1 MSMSETTERARPEPI
16 KAVPV
21 RHPMR
26 WVGAA
31 VLAVLAAMFIHLLV
45 TNTAFNWSFMVN
57 NMFRPPIIAGVR
69 TTLSIA
75 ALAMALGV
83 VLGVVI
89 AVLRLS
95 PSPILSKP
103 AWVYTWFFRAIPR
116 LVLCIL
122 FGDLGI
128 LWHRLEIGIPF
139 DRQLGALV
147 GIHDFQARIW
157 GVDAR
162 TFLSGFAAGVLALG
176 LSEAAYMAE
185 IVRAGIQSIDPGQS
199 EAAEAL
205 GLNRPQTLR
214 RIVLPQAMRVIV
226 PPTGNEAIAMLKDT
240 SLVSAVPV
248 TSELFYQLQ
257 AVGNRNFQIVPM
269 LVAACIWYLI
279 MVSVLMLIQ
288 FYVERYFSRGFGPT
302 ARARMRVRD
311 LGAQQNGMVAI
322 PPEQGDGA

>member
-1 MSMSETTERARPEPI
+1 MSDNTERIRPEPI

-26 WVGAA
+26 WVSAA
-31 VLAVLAAMFIHLLV
+31 VVAVLAAMFIHLLV
-45 TNTAFNWSFMVN
+45 TNKAFNWSFMID

-69 TTLSIA
+69 TTLLL
-75 ALAMALGV
+75 ALVSMVLGI

-95 PSPILSKP
+95 PNPLLSKA

-116 LVLCIL
+116 LVLCYL

-128 LWHRLEIGIPF
+128 LWHRLEFGLPF
-139 DRQLGALV
+139 DRQLGDLV
-147 GIHDFQARIW
+147 GIHDLNARIW

-162 TFLSGFAAGVLALG
+162 TFLTGFAAGVLALG

-185 IVRAGIQSIDPGQS
+185 IVRAGISSIDPGQA

-205 GLNRPQTLR
+205 GLTSSQTLR

-226 PPTGNEAIAMLKDT
+226 PPTGNEMIAMLKDT

-248 TSELFYQLQ
+248 TSELLYQLN
-257 AVGNRNFQIVPM
+257 AVGNREFEIVPM
-269 LVAACIWYLI
+269 LVAACIWYL
-279 MVSVLMLIQ
+279 LM
-288 FYVERYFSRGFGPT
+288 
-302 ARARMRVRD
+302 VRD
-311 LGAQQNGMVAI
+311 RKSTRLNSSHYALSRMPSSA
-322 PPEQGDGA
+322 

>member
-1 MSMSETTERARPEPI
+1 
-16 KAVPV
+16 
-21 RHPMR
+21 MR
-26 WVGAA
+26 WVGG
-31 VLAVLAAMFIHLLV
+31 VILFVLAAMFVHLLV
-45 TNTAFNWSFMVN
+45 TNNAFQWSFMVN

-69 TTLSIA
+69 TTLTLA
-75 ALAMALGV
+75 VLAMALGV
-83 VLGVVI
+83 VLGVII
-89 AVLRLS
+89 AILRLS
-95 PSPILSKP
+95 PNPILSKA

-116 LVLCIL
+116 LVLCVL

-128 LWHRLEIGIPF
+128 LWHRLEFGLPF

-147 GIHDFQARIW
+147 GIHDFNARIW

-185 IVRAGIQSIDPGQS
+185 IVRAGIQSIDPGQA

-205 GLNRPQTLR
+205 GLNQGQTLR

-248 TSELFYQLQ
+248 TSELFYQLS
-257 AVGNRNFQIVPM
+257 AVGNRDFEIVPM
-269 LVAACIWYLI
+269 LVAACLWYLF
-279 MVSVLMLIQ
+279 MVSILMLIQ
-288 FYVERYFSRGFGPT
+288 FYVERYFSRGFGQSG
-302 ARARMRVRD
+302 RAREHVQN
-311 LGAQQNGMVAI
+311 LGVQQNGSITVVPTEPGSSA
-322 PPEQGDGA
+322 